1 MPSLERLREYDVI
14 MKLKNIIQHLDI
26 ISMTA
31 DPETDISG
39 ICYDSRKTVK
49 NNIFVAV
56 RGLSSDGH
64 AFIPS
69 AVKRGASVVICEE
82 ACESDAPY
90 ILVKDSRLAL
100 ALISAA
106 WFDFPAKKMHVI
118 GITGTSGK
126 TTTTHLIRHVLK
138 TILHAKVGMIGT
150 NGNYIG
156 DEYIH
161 TEFTTPDSY
170 ELQKL
175 FFEMYNSGC
184 SYVVMEVSSHSLAL
198 ERVAGVQFDVAAFT
212 NLSQDHLDFHNS
224 MEEYARA
231 KKKIFSMCSNACI
244 NLDDPYASYMTE
256 GIKCPVLTSSALG
269 KQADLTAENISLSGK
284 GVSFSAYYKNMK
296 TDVKL
301 SIPGMFS
308 VHNALTALSVCIMA
322 GNELNSIADALSTA
336 EGVKGRAESVPVN
349 KDYSVI
355 IDYSHKPD
363 ALENIL
369 KTLRPIT
376 KGRLICIFGCG
387 GDRDREK
394 RPVMGKVAA
403 RNADVVIVTS
413 DNPRTERPED
423 IINEII
429 PGMKDEGTEYH
440 VIVDRIEAIH
450 WALDNAVQGDV
461 ILLAGKGHEDY
472 QIVGHEKHHMD
483 EREIVAEYLKEKDSV

>member
-1 MPSLERLREYDVI
+1 
-14 MKLKNIIQHLDI
+14 
-26 ISMTA
+26 
-31 DPETDISG
+31 
-39 ICYDSRKTVK
+39 
-49 NNIFVAV
+49 
-56 RGLSSDGH
+56 
-64 AFIPS
+64 
-69 AVKRGASVVICEE
+69 
-82 ACESDAPY
+82 
-90 ILVKDSRLAL
+90 
-100 ALISAA
+100 
-106 WFDFPAKKMHVI
+106 
-118 GITGTSGK
+118 
-126 TTTTHLIRHVLK
+126 
-138 TILHAKVGMIGT
+138 
-150 NGNYIG
+150 
-156 DEYIH
+156 
-161 TEFTTPDSY
+161 
-170 ELQKL
+170 
-175 FFEMYNSGC
+175 
-184 SYVVMEVSSHSLAL
+184 
-198 ERVAGVQFDVAAFT
+198 
-212 NLSQDHLDFHNS
+212 

-269 KQADLTAENISLSGK
+269 KQADLTAENISLSEK
-284 GVSFSAYYKNMK
+284 GVSFSACYKNMK
-296 TDVKL
+296 TEVKL

-349 KDYSVI
+349 KDYAVI